1 MNLVPGQQAVT
12 QHILQCRS
20 SGLAGP
26 VMRHSTIPADCSCVA
41 ALCPCL
47 VQCLYTSSVQAVGG
61 IYQASSNP
69 CTAAAGGR
77 TLFAGTDT
85 GCLRAYKFPLTGEY
99 QELKCCSAPISQL
112 RMSHDENVL
121 FAAGEDGALFVF
133 DVRDR
138 DVSKSVGKRLAMS
151 GTAHVSQR
159 DGAFFGLMC
168 KSGTLPSLWTRCGHG
183 LPQHL

>member
-1 MNLVPGQQAVT
+1 MP
-12 QHILQCRS
+12 QHIPS
-20 SGLAGP
+20 SRP
-26 VMRHSTIPADCSCVA
+26 DCSHVA

-47 VQCLYTSSVQAVGG
+47 VQCFGKLRPELLPGHNRHRTL
-61 IYQASSNP
+61 
-69 CTAAAGGR
+69 CTATAGGR

-138 DVSKSVGKRLAMS
+138 DVSKSVGKR
-151 GTAHVSQR
+151 
-159 DGAFFGLMC
+159 
-168 KSGTLPSLWTRCGHG
+168 WE
-183 LPQHL
+183 